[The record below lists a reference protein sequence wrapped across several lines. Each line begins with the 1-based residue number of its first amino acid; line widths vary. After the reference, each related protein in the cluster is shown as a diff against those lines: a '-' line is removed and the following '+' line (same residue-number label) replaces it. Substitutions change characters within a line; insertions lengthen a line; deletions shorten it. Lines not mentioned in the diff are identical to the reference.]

1 MKKFLEKWIQYLE
14 FDSVSPLNV
23 FHWEHGPAEFDRSSH
38 PEDYK
43 NCHILV
49 KKNSQ
54 SVRTIKGYGEK

>member
-1 MKKFLEKWIQYLE
+1 MKKFLEKWIQHLE

-38 PEDYK
+38 PEDHN

-49 KKNSQ
+49 KKEFTVGQ
-54 SVRTIKGYGEK
+54 DDKRLR